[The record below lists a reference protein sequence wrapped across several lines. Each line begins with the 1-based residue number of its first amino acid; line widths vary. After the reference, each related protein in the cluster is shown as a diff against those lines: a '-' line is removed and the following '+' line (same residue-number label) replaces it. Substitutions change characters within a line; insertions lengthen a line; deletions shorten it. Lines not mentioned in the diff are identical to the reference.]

1 MLISQIS
8 RIPSLENYIKTII
21 RKNLSLVA
29 LMPGTEQ
36 IIGLVIVD
44 EKVFDILIAARN
56 EYILKENC
64 NTIMLINV

>member
-1 MLISQIS
+1 MPVIITFLIPQIS
-8 RIPSLENYIKTII
+8 RIPSLENYIKAII

-44 EKVFDILIAARN
+44 EKVRYILIAARH
-56 EYILKENC
+56 E
-64 NTIMLINV
+64 

>member
-1 MLISQIS
+1 M
-8 RIPSLENYIKTII
+8 ENYIKTII

-44 EKVFDILIAARN
+44 EKVFYILIAARN
-56 EYILKENC
+56 EYISVLKENC

>member
-1 MLISQIS
+1 MSQIS
-8 RIPSLENYIKTII
+8 RIPSLENYIKAII

-44 EKVFDILIAARN
+44 EKVFYILIVARH
-56 EYILKENC
+56 EYISV
-64 NTIMLINV
+64 IIV

>member
-1 MLISQIS
+1 MPVIITFLIPQIS
-8 RIPSLENYIKTII
+8 RIPSLENYIKAII

-44 EKVFDILIAARN
+44 EKVCYISIAARK
-56 EYILKENC
+56 IISQC
-64 NTIMLINV
+64 

>member
-1 MLISQIS
+1 M
-8 RIPSLENYIKTII
+8 ENYIKAII

-44 EKVFDILIAARN
+44 EKVFYILIVARH
-56 EYILKENC
+56 EYNSITLLK
-64 NTIMLINV
+64 V